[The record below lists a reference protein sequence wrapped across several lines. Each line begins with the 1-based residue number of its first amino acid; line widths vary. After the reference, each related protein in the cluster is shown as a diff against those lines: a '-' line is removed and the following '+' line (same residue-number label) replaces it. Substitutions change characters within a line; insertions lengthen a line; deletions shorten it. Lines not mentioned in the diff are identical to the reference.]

1 MNSIE
6 ATAFHQAG
14 HAVAALYHQVPFE
27 QISLHPEECLGMTLL
42 EQCTEAGWENELKH
56 RQEAT
61 LIVILAGEMAEKKA
75 AGKISNSAGSEGAW
89 VAALLGTLEGS
100 EEIARVYYRYLA
112 LKTRALLDHPYVW
125 ETAGKVAGQ
134 LLHHQSLDF
143 VQLKCLWH
151 KVDAETGKV
160 LSEESAGHHAPV
172 FN

>member
-14 HAVAALYHQVPFE
+14 HAVAALFHQVPFE
-27 QISLHPEECLGMTLL
+27 QVSLHPEEGLGMTLL
-42 EQCTEAGWENELKH
+42 EQCTQADWENEPKH

-75 AGKISNSAGSEGAW
+75 AGKLSNGVGSEGAR

-100 EEIARVYYRYLA
+100 EEIARAYHRYLV

-125 ETAGKVAGQ
+125 EMAGKVAGR
-134 LLHHQSLDF
+134 LLHSQTLDF

-151 KVDAETGKV
+151 KADAKTGKV
-160 LSEESAGHHAPV
+160 LPAAPAGHHSPV
-172 FN
+172 FS